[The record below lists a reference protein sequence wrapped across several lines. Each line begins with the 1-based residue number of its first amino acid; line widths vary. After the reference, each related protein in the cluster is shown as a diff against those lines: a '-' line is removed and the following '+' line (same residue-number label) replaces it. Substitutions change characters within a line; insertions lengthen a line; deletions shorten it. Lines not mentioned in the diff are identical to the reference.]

1 LSEQGIAPEQRNEGV
16 ITERDRKFADS
27 PLEGDGFE
35 LSVPGRDKLCRA
47 AEGARPVEMAGPP
60 SRLAVTLPRRN
71 RAPDRAPDRESA
83 VQVVL
88 FCAASHSIELG
99 PMRVGWVAMYYAV

>member
-1 LSEQGIAPEQRNEGV
+1 
-16 ITERDRKFADS
+16 
-27 PLEGDGFE
+27 
-35 LSVPGRDKLCRA
+35 
-47 AEGARPVEMAGPP
+47 
-60 SRLAVTLPRRN
+60 LPRRN
-71 RAPDRAPDRESA
+71 RAPDRESA